1 MILRIYKTHDHD
13 LMGLHQ
19 TGTLD
24 IARAAKAAVIAYY
37 KGERFRFDLKPGKY
51 PDSKGM
57 PSVASFQI
65 EFDDELDEAPG
76 ILKWLDTFE
85 DGYRNCCIKA
95 ILRFYLADPC
105 IFLFRRDGWQPGLLR
120 EQEKEVSMVRKPV
133 KGKRGVGLAQEKK
146 KAAIL
151 PFGGGCGNR
160 PGFSGSDQGESRGT
174 TVSGQ
179 REKGSYKVP
188 VNMQKVQERREP
200 EKEEE
205 FDAFEALFELRKG
218 N

>member
-24 IARAAKAAVIAYY
+24 IAKAAKAAVLAYF
-37 KGERFRFDLKPGKY
+37 KGERFRFDLKPGQY
-51 PDSKGM
+51 PDSKAM
-57 PSVASFQI
+57 PSVAAFQI

-76 ILKWLDTFE
+76 IRKWLDTFV

-105 IFLFRRDGWQPGLLR
+105 VFLFRRDGWQPGLL
-120 EQEKEVSMVRKPV
+120 QEPEKQVRMAGKPV
-133 KGKRGVGLAQEKK
+133 RGKKGPAQEKK
-146 KAAIL
+146 KAAAF
-151 PFGGGCGNR
+151 PFAGDCGN
-160 PGFSGSDQGESRGT
+160 GAGLSGSDSEQYEGT
-174 TVSGQ
+174 AEAAQEEKSG
-179 REKGSYKVP
+179 YTTP
-188 VNMQKVQERREP
+188 MTTMDVQERREP
-200 EKEEE
+200 EEEEE

>member
-24 IARAAKAAVIAYY
+24 IAKAAKAAVIAYY
-37 KGERFRFDLKPGKY
+37 KGERFRFDLKPGQY

-105 IFLFRRDGWQPGLLR
+105 IFLFRRDGWQPGFSR
-120 EQEKEVSMVRKPV
+120 EQEKEVSMARKPV

-146 KAAIL
+146 RPPPFLSVVVVGIVPVFLVLIRERAEEL
-151 PFGGGCGNR
+151 PF
-160 PGFSGSDQGESRGT
+160 PG
-174 TVSGQ
+174 
-179 REKGSYKVP
+179 
-188 VNMQKVQERREP
+188 RR
-200 EKEEE
+200 KK
-205 FDAFEALFELRKG
+205 AVIKCL
-218 N
+218 

>member
-19 TGTLD
+19 TGMLD
-24 IARAAKAAVIAYY
+24 IGKAAKAAVLAYF
-37 KGERFRFDLKPGKY
+37 KGERFRFDLKLGQY
-51 PDSKGM
+51 PDSRAM
-57 PSVASFQI
+57 PSVATFQI

-76 ILKWLDTFE
+76 IRKWLDTFE

-105 IFLFRRDGWQPGLLR
+105 VFLFRRDGWQPGLLR
-120 EQEKEVSMVRKPV
+120 ESEKQVRMAGKPV
-133 KGKRGVGLAQEKK
+133 RGKKGLAQEKK
-146 KAAIL
+146 KAAVF
-151 PFGGGCGNR
+151 PSAGDCGN
-160 PGFSGSDQGESRGT
+160 GAGLSGSDPERYEGT
-174 TVSGQ
+174 AKTAQ
-179 REKGSYKVP
+179 EEKNGYTAPMKT
-188 VNMQKVQERREP
+188 MDIQERREP
-200 EKEEE
+200 EEEEE